1 MPNPQTD
8 PYGSPT
14 ATTQYRASVP
24 IYVYRE
30 LAAELQATQA
40 MMDSLN
46 AQNQQLV
53 QQNQQLR
60 QEVAKVLQS
69 TENLQKVF
77 TSLDSANQVGEISSS
92 RAVRQ
97 PEPRPIP
104 PTPTTPPTPTAP
116 KPRAAASFPPD
127 DLPPPRQQPPRQQPE
142 PSRSPYRETL
152 VIEQEEPRS
161 RHTTQS
167 EGVSEVS
174 GWWLIVAILLIVLT
188 AFGTGFLIVRPLL
201 NNDSSR

>member
-1 MPNPQTD
+1 MPNLQTD
-8 PYGSPT
+8 HYAPAT
-14 ATTQYRASVP
+14 AANSYRASVP
-24 IYVYRE
+24 ISVYRE

-40 MMDSLN
+40 MMDSIN

-60 QEVAKVLQS
+60 QEVTKVLQS

-77 TSLDSANQVGEISSS
+77 TSLDSANQVREVPSS
-92 RAVRQ
+92 RVVRK
-97 PEPRPIP
+97 PEPRPAP
-104 PTPTTPPTPTAP
+104 P
-116 KPRAAASFPPD
+116 KPKPQATTNFPPNE
-127 DLPPPRQQPPRQQPE
+127 LPPPSQQPE
-142 PSRSPYRETL
+142 PPRSPYKETL
-152 VIEQEEPRS
+152 VIEQEERRPRS
-161 RHTTQS
+161 KPQS

-188 AFGTGFLIVRPLL
+188 AFGTGFLIIRPLL

>member
-8 PYGSPT
+8 RYAPPT
-14 ATTQYRASVP
+14 AANPYRASVP
-24 IYVYRE
+24 ISVYRE

-77 TSLDSANQVGEISSS
+77 TSLDSVSQVGEVPSSK
-92 RAVRQ
+92 ALRQ
-97 PEPRPIP
+97 PEPHPAP
-104 PTPTTPPTPTAP
+104 PAP
-116 KPRAAASFPPD
+116 QPQAKASFPPD
-127 DLPPPRQQPPRQQPE
+127 ELPPPRQQPEPPR
-142 PSRSPYRETL
+142 SSYRDTL
-152 VIEQEEPRS
+152 VIEQEERRPRP
-161 RHTTQS
+161 TPQS
-167 EGVSEVS
+167 ERVSEVS

>member
-8 PYGSPT
+8 GYAPPT
-14 ATTQYRASVP
+14 TANQYRASVP
-24 IYVYRE
+24 ISVYRE

-53 QQNQQLR
+53 QQNQKLR

-77 TSLDSANQVGEISSS
+77 TSLDSANQVSGEVPSS
-92 RAVRQ
+92 RTVRQ
-97 PEPRPIP
+97 PEPRPP
-104 PTPTTPPTPTAP
+104 AP
-116 KPRAAASFPPD
+116 APQPRSKSSFPQD
-127 DLPPPRQQPPRQQPE
+127 EFTPPRQPQEPP
-142 PSRSPYRETL
+142 RSPYKETL
-152 VIEQEEPRS
+152 VIEQEERRPR
-161 RHTTQS
+161 RTHQS

-201 NNDSSR
+201 NSDSNSSR

>member
-8 PYGSPT
+8 GYAPQTT
-14 ATTQYRASVP
+14 ANQYRASVP
-24 IYVYRE
+24 ISVYRE

-53 QQNQQLR
+53 QQNQKLR

-77 TSLDSANQVGEISSS
+77 TSFDSANQVSGEVPSS
-92 RAVRQ
+92 RTVRQ
-97 PEPRPIP
+97 PEPRP
-104 PTPTTPPTPTAP
+104 TAP
-116 KPRAAASFPPD
+116 APQPRSTSSFPQD
-127 DLPPPRQQPPRQQPE
+127 ELTTPPRQQLEPP
-142 PSRSPYRETL
+142 RSPYRETL
-152 VIEQEEPRS
+152 VIEQEERRPR
-161 RHTTQS
+161 RTPQS

>member
-1 MPNPQTD
+1 MPI
-8 PYGSPT
+8 S
-14 ATTQYRASVP
+14 
-24 IYVYRE
+24 VYRE

-53 QQNQQLR
+53 QQNQNLR

-77 TSLDSANQVGEISSS
+77 ISLDSASQVREVSSPK
-92 RAVRQ
+92 AVRQ
-97 PEPRPIP
+97 PEVRPP
-104 PTPTTPPTPTAP
+104 APTTPPVSQPRSTANFPSDELPTPP
-116 KPRAAASFPPD
+116 
-127 DLPPPRQQPPRQQPE
+127 QPPE
-142 PSRSPYRETL
+142 PPRSPYRETL
-152 VIEQEEPRS
+152 VIEQEERRPRP
-161 RHTTQS
+161 TPQS
-167 EGVSEVS
+167 EGISEVS

-201 NNDSSR
+201 NNNSSR